1 MLLLCLCVRVVK
13 KNLLHER
20 ATWKASS
27 QSVTENMKPQKPPDL
42 HLPLPPLQQNRQQKC
57 KEMTDQVAAFQ
68 FASQVFISNQ
78 DGAIYHDVQI
88 IDHPTNHCIVRLE
101 QCPVN
106 ERRYIL
112 LVNLELNL
120 EHMRTKR
127 MIFQYDVKVWFRDEN
142 EKVCCIK
149 NEETVFDSGRWMR
162 LCVIDL
168 RDELAEVELEEEED
182 VENDWGVLILPGA
195 EDHGDGIDDDA
206 PLGLTSVRIYISFT
220 EVEEVLN
227 NFVNEED
234 VMSYAEMEEEIMMET
249 MEEEAMILQNECI
262 DQQLQQSSA
271 AEVAVSICKSVALV
285 ICSGVMLHVLKRFW
299 WSGGCCSALHAMLFS
314 NNNTQK
320 R

>member
-1 MLLLCLCVRVVK
+1 M
-13 KNLLHER
+13 
-20 ATWKASS
+20 
-27 QSVTENMKPQKPPDL
+27 
-42 HLPLPPLQQNRQQKC
+42 C

-68 FASQVFISNQ
+68 FASQVFLSNQ

-88 IDHPTNHCIVRLE
+88 IDDPTNHCIVRLE

-112 LVNLELNL
+112 LVNLQN
-120 EHMRTKR
+120 MSTMR
-127 MIFQYDVKVWFRDEN
+127 MIFQYDVKVWFRDEKEN
-142 EKVCCIK
+142 VCCIK
-149 NEETVFDSGRWMR
+149 NEEAVFDSGRWMR

-168 RDELAEVELEEEED
+168 GDELAEVELGEED

-206 PLGLTSVRIYISFT
+206 PLGLSSVRIFISFT
-220 EVEEVLN
+220 EVVEEVP
-227 NFVNEED
+227 NFVDEED
-234 VMSYAEMEEEIMMET
+234 VMSYAEMEGKMMWA
-249 MEEEAMILQNECI
+249 MEEEAKMEMIPLNEHI
-262 DQQLQQSSA
+262 DQQLQRSSA

-299 WSGGCCSALHAMLFS
+299 WSGGCCSALHPMLFS
-314 NNNTQK
+314 SNNTRK

>member
-1 MLLLCLCVRVVK
+1 M
-13 KNLLHER
+13 
-20 ATWKASS
+20 
-27 QSVTENMKPQKPPDL
+27 
-42 HLPLPPLQQNRQQKC
+42 C

-68 FASQVFISNQ
+68 FSSQLFLSNQ

-101 QCPVN
+101 PCPVN

-112 LVNLELNL
+112 LVNLQN
-120 EHMRTKR
+120 MRTKR
-127 MIFQYDVKVWFRDEN
+127 MKFQYDVKVWFRDEN

-149 NEETVFDSGRWMR
+149 NEEAVFDSGRWMR

-168 RDELAEVELEEEED
+168 RDELAEVELEEED

-206 PLGLTSVRIYISFT
+206 PLGLSSVRIFISFT

-227 NFVNEED
+227 NVVNEED
-234 VMSYAEMEEEIMMET
+234 VMSYAEMKEIMMEI
-249 MEEEAMILQNECI
+249 MEEEEAMILQNECI

-271 AEVAVSICKSVALV
+271 TEVVVSICKSVALV
-285 ICSGVMLHVLKRFW
+285 ICSGVLLHVLKRFW
-299 WSGGCCSALHAMLFS
+299 WSGGCCSALHTMLFS
-314 NNNTQK
+314 SNNTRK